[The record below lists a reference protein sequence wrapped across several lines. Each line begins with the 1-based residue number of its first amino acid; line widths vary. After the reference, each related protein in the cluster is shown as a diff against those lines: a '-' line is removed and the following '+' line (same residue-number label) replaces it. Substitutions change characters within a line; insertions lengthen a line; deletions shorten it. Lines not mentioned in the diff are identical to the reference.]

1 MFITKKNIVNLI
13 FITLISTIFS
23 FESSIAMSSET
34 KSPTSE
40 TKSPTNDEIRALWQ
54 SMSEFKLSD
63 KYLHEEK
70 LRDAYHES
78 GHALIA
84 ALKNVKIKNLTLIP
98 NENEF
103 NKGSITCTLLRIEHK
118 IMIALAGYLAE
129 EIIFGTA
136 GQGCFDDLDQ
146 AASCSIYMA
155 PGKYINPKKLTPEQ
169 LLKKFLAKTKTML
182 KENIKCLHALAFAA
196 ETKKTLSG
204 DEIAAIISQFK
215 K

>member
-23 FESSIAMSSET
+23 FESIIAMSSET
-34 KSPTSE
+34 KSPI
-40 TKSPTNDEIRALWQ
+40 KDEFRALWQ

-84 ALKNVKIKNLTLIP
+84 ALNNVQIKKLTLIP
-98 NENEF
+98 NEF
-103 NKGSITCTLLRIEHK
+103 NKGGTTCTPLQIEHN

-129 EIIFGTA
+129 KIIFGTV
-136 GQGCFDDLDQ
+136 GRGCFEDLDQ

-155 PGKYINPKKLTPEQ
+155 PGKYINPKKLTPAQ
-169 LLKKFLAKTKTML
+169 LLKKFLSETKTML
-182 KENIKCLHALAFAA
+182 EENIKCLHTLAIAA
-196 ETKKTLSG
+196 ETKKTLNG
-204 DEIAAIISQFK
+204 DDIYAIVNKFK